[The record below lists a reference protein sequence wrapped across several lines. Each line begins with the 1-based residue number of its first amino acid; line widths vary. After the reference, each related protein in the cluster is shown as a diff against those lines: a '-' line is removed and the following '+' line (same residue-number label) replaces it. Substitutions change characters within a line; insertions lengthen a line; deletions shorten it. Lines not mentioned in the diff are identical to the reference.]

1 MAYADTDFFLAL
13 VNEEDWLKSDARK
26 VLEEYEGDIW
36 TSIVTVLEISLLCKR
51 EDIDIERAMVDIVQI
66 AELKDVELDNVFK
79 AIDHIEKDGLNVF
92 DAFRASFCSGDKII
106 SSDKVFDRV
115 LEERIEL

>member
-13 VNEEDWLKSDARK
+13 VKDEDWLKSDARK
-26 VLEEYEGDIW
+26 ILEKHEDDIW

-51 EDIDIERAMVDIVQI
+51 EEIDIERAMVDVLQI
-66 AELKDVELDNVFK
+66 AELKGVEHEIVFR
-79 AIDHIEKDGLNVF
+79 AIEHMEKDGLNVF
-92 DAFRASFCSGDKII
+92 DAFHASFCGDDKMI

-115 LEERIEL
+115 IGERVEL

>member
-13 VNEEDWLKSDARK
+13 VKDEDWLKSDARK
-26 VLEEYEGDIW
+26 ILEKHEDDIW

-51 EDIDIERAMVDIVQI
+51 EEIDIERAMVDVLQI
-66 AELKDVELDNVFK
+66 AELKGVELDTVFE
-79 AIDHIEKDGLNVF
+79 AIDYIEKDGLNVF
-92 DAFRASFCSGDKII
+92 DAFHASFCSGDKII

>member
-13 VNEEDWLKSDARK
+13 IKEEDWLKSDARK
-26 VLEEYEGDIW
+26 ILEEYEGDIW

-51 EDIDIERAMVDIVQI
+51 EDIDIERAMVDLVQI
-66 AELKDVELDNVFK
+66 AELKEVKSDLVFQ
-79 AIDHIEKDGLNVF
+79 AAEYMERDGLNVF
-92 DAFRASFCSGDKII
+92 DAFHASFCGKEKMI

-115 LEERIEL
+115 LSERVEL